1 MSDYDEKIDYINRNI
16 NSLSKPEKIHIVQL
30 ILDSGLD
37 KSLFQTKK
45 GGIMISYCKIVNS
58 IDDIY
63 EYVADTISKKI
74 EMTRSKLME

>member
-1 MSDYDEKIDYINRNI
+1 MRDYDEKIDYINRNI

-37 KSLFQTKK
+37 RSLFQTKK

-63 EYVADTISKKI
+63 EYVAATISKKI